1 MDLNRWAGA
10 LEVNSMDDFARVLV
24 VDGEE
29 ERLRAL
35 WESMDERGYLVSGFN
50 SGMEALEALKEQRCD
65 ILLLDLEIPD
75 INGIELLNKA
85 LEVDSSIYCIVM
97 TDFGTV
103 EAAVKALR
111 AGAVDIIL
119 KPFDIKTVLPVLS
132 QAMEMKRLNSEKL
145 QLRESKALDD
155 LLLAVSFSFDKNVIL
170 NKTADAFIDQCGADM
185 VTILL
190 RDDESGEFYTAL
202 VRSSQFSNR
211 TGKISSSPINDA
223 GFANE
228 PTGWER
234 LVDASV
240 KPSNPYLKDKSFI
253 TIPLMARGR
262 GVGMINLTSKNGHTF
277 PLGKVKALKILAGM
291 VAVALENVE
300 LCGKI
305 QKSEQKYRS
314 IFENATEGIY
324 LITTEGRYILV
335 NPALAKILGYDKPE
349 ELISTGAGVDY
360 KELLNG
366 LPVKTGI
373 ERQISRRDGTTI
385 WVSEDVRAVYD
396 DRGKILYFEGT
407 LKDITQRKEAEHYEQ
422 ELARLDRL
430 NIVGELA
437 ASIGHEIRNPMTS
450 VRGFLQ
456 MLKTR
461 EDCRPY
467 HEYYDLMIE
476 ELDRANTIISNYLNM
491 AKSKP
496 LELVPGNLNE
506 IIELIYPMIQA
517 DASYKDKQ
525 VRIDLNEIPMVYIDE
540 KEIRQL
546 IVNMSR
552 NGLEAM
558 PPGGVLVIG
567 TRAEDGDAILYIKD
581 EGLGID
587 QQLLNRLGTPFLTTK
602 EDGTGLGLAV
612 CYGIAARH
620 NAQIKV
626 DTGPEGTTF
635 WVRFR
640 GSDA

>member
-1 MDLNRWAGA
+1 M
-10 LEVNSMDDFARVLV
+10 
-24 VDGEE
+24 
-29 ERLRAL
+29 
-35 WESMDERGYLVSGFN
+35 
-50 SGMEALEALKEQRCD
+50 
-65 ILLLDLEIPD
+65 
-75 INGIELLNKA
+75 
-85 LEVDSSIYCIVM
+85 
-97 TDFGTV
+97 
-103 EAAVKALR
+103 
-111 AGAVDIIL
+111 
-119 KPFDIKTVLPVLS
+119 
-132 QAMEMKRLNSEKL
+132 
-145 QLRESKALDD
+145 
-155 LLLAVSFSFDKNVIL
+155 
-170 NKTADAFIDQCGADM
+170 
-185 VTILL
+185 
-190 RDDESGEFYTAL
+190 
-202 VRSSQFSNR
+202 
-211 TGKISSSPINDA
+211 
-223 GFANE
+223 
-228 PTGWER
+228 
-234 LVDASV
+234 
-240 KPSNPYLKDKSFI
+240 
-253 TIPLMARGR
+253 
-262 GVGMINLTSKNGHTF
+262 
-277 PLGKVKALKILAGM
+277 
-291 VAVALENVE
+291 
-300 LCGKI
+300 
-305 QKSEQKYRS
+305 
-314 IFENATEGIY
+314 
-324 LITTEGRYILV
+324 
-335 NPALAKILGYDKPE
+335 
-349 ELISTGAGVDY
+349 
-360 KELLNG
+360 
-366 LPVKTGI
+366 
-373 ERQISRRDGTTI
+373 
-385 WVSEDVRAVYD
+385 
-396 DRGKILYFEGT
+396 
-407 LKDITQRKEAEHYEQ
+407 
-422 ELARLDRL
+422 
-430 NIVGELA
+430 GELA

-558 PPGGVLVIG
+558 LPGGVLVIG

-581 EGLGID
+581 EGPGID

>member
-1 MDLNRWAGA
+1 
-10 LEVNSMDDFARVLV
+10 MDDFARVLV

-262 GVGMINLTSKNGHTF
+262 WVGMINLTSKNGHTF

-558 PPGGVLVIG
+558 LPGGVLVIG

-581 EGLGID
+581 EGPGID